1 MGKKKERQDNK
12 CAYAIIS
19 ISLLYKYD
27 DIESKKSVNP
37 TDKHWKREFNIIF
50 TWNAYILYVDRF
62 IVYQFVYFTKGIIVL
77 TFVEK
82 SHCSTTETWNMDIFW
97 NFARSSIDT

>member
-27 DIESKKSVNP
+27 DIESKISES
-37 TDKHWKREFNIIF
+37 DW
-50 TWNAYILYVDRF
+50 
-62 IVYQFVYFTKGIIVL
+62 
-77 TFVEK
+77 
-82 SHCSTTETWNMDIFW
+82 
-97 NFARSSIDT
+97 

>member
-27 DIESKKSVNP
+27 EYRI
-37 TDKHWKREFNIIF
+37 
-50 TWNAYILYVDRF
+50 
-62 IVYQFVYFTKGIIVL
+62 
-77 TFVEK
+77 
-82 SHCSTTETWNMDIFW
+82 
-97 NFARSSIDT
+97 